1 MDVASVTCKTV
12 RSNAQ
17 LQEQL
22 TGRQVK
28 GKGHIAL
35 EYIVFVAQLG
45 GVIALESRESEETAS
60 GGWERILF
68 GSGLRDVG
76 SKYMRCLITAH
87 EKPRNSHTVD
97 TCFGCV

>member
-45 GVIALESRESEETAS
+45 GVIALESGERVRRLQVEDGKESFL
-60 GGWERILF
+60 GQ
-68 GSGLRDVG
+68 V
-76 SKYMRCLITAH
+76 
-87 EKPRNSHTVD
+87 
-97 TCFGCV
+97 